1 MLTCNVILQLLG
13 NKVGFFQQNGEIQ
26 TGNSWSLVVK
36 IGNLYGSVRSEN
48 DKRRLQWLQL
58 TDSQIY
64 ITHFF
69 FDFKWNLDILV
80 NRVK

>member
-1 MLTCNVILQLLG
+1 MVKFKQETV
-13 NKVGFFQQNGEIQ
+13 E
-26 TGNSWSLVVK
+26 SLVVK

-48 DKRRLQWLQL
+48 DKRRLDGYSGYSL
-58 TDSQIY
+58 QIY

-80 NRVK
+80 TIVK